1 MAGSI
6 KDQNRPQKS
15 EQRVE
20 AVERA
25 LTILESFSEGQ
36 VSFSLREL
44 AEATG
49 LYKSTILRL
58 CASLER
64 FHYIRKDEEGR
75 YHLGP
80 GLWRLGSLYRKNFAA
95 GDQIRPELRYLTR
108 VTGETSSFFV
118 REGDQRLCLYR
129 ENSKKEVRHH
139 LDEGLRLP
147 LKMGGTGRILLA
159 FSGARGAP
167 YDSIRIDGYYV
178 SLGERDPDLFSV
190 AIPVF
195 NARGLLAGAFSVSG
209 LLSRYNESV
218 RDAILQEMRSSAK
231 RLAASLPDEET

>member
-1 MAGSI
+1 M
-6 KDQNRPQKS
+6 QNETKTKVQK
-15 EQRVE
+15 VE

-25 LTILESFSEGQ
+25 LSILDVFSDGQ
-36 VSFSLREL
+36 VSLSLSEL
-44 AEATG
+44 AQATG

-64 FHYIRKDEEGR
+64 FDYMRKDEEGR

-80 GLWRLGSLYRKNFAA
+80 GLWRLGSLYRQNFAA

-139 LDEGLRLP
+139 LEEGLKLP
-147 LKMGGTGRILLA
+147 LNNGGTGRILLA
-159 FSGARGAP
+159 FDGARGSL
-167 YDSIRIDGYYV
+167 YDDIRIDGYYV

-190 AIPVF
+190 AMPVF
-195 NARGLLAGAFSVSG
+195 NARGALAGAFSVSG
-209 LLSRYNESV
+209 LLSRYNQTV
-218 RDAILQEMRSSAK
+218 RDDILVELRTSAK
-231 RLAASLPDEET
+231 RLAGSLPDE

>member
-1 MAGSI
+1 MA
-6 KDQNRPQKS
+6 S
-15 EQRVE
+15 EKKTAEHKVE

-25 LTILESFSEGQ
+25 LSILEVFSEGQ
-36 VSFSLREL
+36 VSFSLSEL
-44 AEATG
+44 AQATG

-64 FHYIRKDEEGR
+64 FGHVRKDEEGR

-95 GDQIRPELRYLTR
+95 GDQIRPELRYLTK

-139 LDEGLRLP
+139 LEEGLRLP
-147 LKMGGTGRILLA
+147 VNQGGTGRILLA
-159 FSGARGAP
+159 YSGARGAP
-167 YDSIRIDGYYV
+167 YDEIRIDGYYV

-190 AIPVF
+190 AMPVF
-195 NARGLLAGAFSVSG
+195 NARGALAGAFSVSG
-209 LLSRYNESV
+209 LLSRYSETV
-218 RDAILQEMRSSAK
+218 RDDILVELRTSAK
-231 RLAASLPDEET
+231 RLAGSLPDD

>member
-1 MAGSI
+1 MTSE
-6 KDQNRPQKS
+6 KKSPEQK
-15 EQRVE
+15 VE

-25 LTILESFSEGQ
+25 LSILEVFSEGQ
-36 VSFSLREL
+36 ISFSLSEL
-44 AEATG
+44 AQVTG

-58 CASLER
+58 CGSLER
-64 FHYIRKDEEGR
+64 FGYIRKDEEGR

-95 GDQIRPELRYLTR
+95 GDQIRPELRYLTK

-139 LDEGLRLP
+139 LEEGLRLP
-147 LKMGGTGRILLA
+147 VNMGGTGRILLA
-159 FSGARGAP
+159 YSGARGAP
-167 YDSIRIDGYYV
+167 YDEIRIDGYYV

-190 AIPVF
+190 AMPIF
-195 NARGLLAGAFSVSG
+195 NARGALAGAFSVSG
-209 LLSRYNESV
+209 LISRYNEKI
-218 RDAILQEMRSSAK
+218 RDDILVELRTSAK
-231 RLAASLPDEET
+231 RLAGSLPDD

>member
-1 MAGSI
+1 MTSE
-6 KDQNRPQKS
+6 KKSPEQK
-15 EQRVE
+15 VE

-25 LTILESFSEGQ
+25 LSILEVFSEGQ
-36 VSFSLREL
+36 ISLSLSEL
-44 AEATG
+44 AQVTG

-58 CASLER
+58 CGSLER
-64 FHYIRKDEEGR
+64 FGYIRKDEEGR

-95 GDQIRPELRYLTR
+95 GDQIRPELRYLTK

-139 LDEGLRLP
+139 LEEGLRLP
-147 LKMGGTGRILLA
+147 VNMGGTGRILLA
-159 FSGARGAP
+159 YSGARGAP
-167 YDSIRIDGYYV
+167 YDEIRIDGYYV

-190 AIPVF
+190 AMPIF
-195 NARGLLAGAFSVSG
+195 NARGALAGAFSVSG
-209 LLSRYNESV
+209 LISRYNEKI
-218 RDAILQEMRSSAK
+218 RDDILVELRTSAK
-231 RLAASLPDEET
+231 RLAGSLPDD

>member
-1 MAGSI
+1 MTSEKRA
-6 KDQNRPQKS
+6 PEQK
-15 EQRVE
+15 VE

-25 LTILESFSEGQ
+25 LSILEVFSEGQ
-36 VSFSLREL
+36 VSFSLSEL
-44 AEATG
+44 AQATG

-58 CASLER
+58 CGALER
-64 FHYIRKDEEGR
+64 FGYIRKDEEGR

-95 GDQIRPELRYLTR
+95 GDQIRPELRYLTK

-139 LDEGLRLP
+139 LEEGLRLP
-147 LKMGGTGRILLA
+147 VNMGGTGRILLA
-159 FSGARGAP
+159 YSGARGAP
-167 YDSIRIDGYYV
+167 YDEIRIDGYYV

-190 AIPVF
+190 AMPVF
-195 NARGLLAGAFSVSG
+195 NARGALAGAFSVSG
-209 LLSRYNESV
+209 LLSRYSEKV
-218 RDAILQEMRSSAK
+218 RDDILIELRTSAK
-231 RLAASLPDEET
+231 RLAGSLPDD

>member
-1 MAGSI
+1 MTSEKRA
-6 KDQNRPQKS
+6 PEQK
-15 EQRVE
+15 VE

-25 LTILESFSEGQ
+25 LSILEVFSEGQ
-36 VSFSLREL
+36 VSFSLSEL
-44 AEATG
+44 AQATG

-58 CASLER
+58 CGSLER
-64 FHYIRKDEEGR
+64 FGYIRKDEEGR

-95 GDQIRPELRYLTR
+95 GDQIRPELRYLTK

-139 LDEGLRLP
+139 LEEGLRLP
-147 LKMGGTGRILLA
+147 VNMGGTGRILLA
-159 FSGARGAP
+159 YSGARGAP
-167 YDSIRIDGYYV
+167 YDEIRIDGYYV

-190 AIPVF
+190 AMPVF
-195 NARGLLAGAFSVSG
+195 NARGALAGAFSVSG
-209 LLSRYNESV
+209 LLSRYSEKV
-218 RDAILQEMRSSAK
+218 RDDILIELRTSAK
-231 RLAASLPDEET
+231 RLAGSLPDD

>member
-1 MAGSI
+1 MTSEKRA
-6 KDQNRPQKS
+6 PEQK
-15 EQRVE
+15 VE

-25 LTILESFSEGQ
+25 LSILEVFSEGQ
-36 VSFSLREL
+36 VSFSLSEL
-44 AEATG
+44 AQATG

-58 CASLER
+58 CGSLER
-64 FHYIRKDEEGR
+64 FGYIRKDEEGR

-80 GLWRLGSLYRKNFAA
+80 GLWRLGSLYRKNFTA
-95 GDQIRPELRYLTR
+95 GDQIRPELRYLTK

-139 LDEGLRLP
+139 LEEGLRLP
-147 LKMGGTGRILLA
+147 VNMGGTGRILLA

-167 YDSIRIDGYYV
+167 YDEIRIDGYYV

-190 AIPVF
+190 AMPVF
-195 NARGLLAGAFSVSG
+195 NARGALAGAFSVSG
-209 LLSRYNESV
+209 LLSRYSEKV
-218 RDAILQEMRSSAK
+218 RDDILIELRISAK
-231 RLAASLPDEET
+231 RLAGSLPDD

>member
-1 MAGSI
+1 MTSEKKA
-6 KDQNRPQKS
+6 PEQK
-15 EQRVE
+15 VE

-25 LTILESFSEGQ
+25 LSILEVFSEGQ
-36 VSFSLREL
+36 VSFSLSEL
-44 AEATG
+44 AQATG

-58 CASLER
+58 CGSLER
-64 FHYIRKDEEGR
+64 FGYIRKDEEGR

-95 GDQIRPELRYLTR
+95 GDQIRPELRYLTK

-139 LDEGLRLP
+139 LEEGLRLP
-147 LKMGGTGRILLA
+147 VNMGGTGRILLA
-159 FSGARGAP
+159 YSGARGAP
-167 YDSIRIDGYYV
+167 YDEIRIDGYYV

-190 AIPVF
+190 AMPIF
-195 NARGLLAGAFSVSG
+195 NARGALAGAFSVSG
-209 LLSRYNESV
+209 LISRYNEKI
-218 RDAILQEMRSSAK
+218 RDAILVELRTSAK
-231 RLAASLPDEET
+231 RLAGSLPDD